1 MITTDSRN
9 DLTTEQARDLMIYLI
24 TSGLPDGSMGFF
36 DAAAVALSDIR
47 TRDSILWHAANG
59 EPGIA
64 SNVAAIAIAAADAT
78 DDDRERGHCLAVAS
92 VTLSLA
98 NCERNAAAF
107 ASQSAVL
114 GNLLGL
120 RAYLASKVGL
130 IHESFTEAMSRLSW
144 SQVRYG
150 IN

>member
-1 MITTDSRN
+1 MITTDSRH
-9 DLTTEQARDLMIYLI
+9 DLTSEQARDLMIYLI
-24 TSGLPDGSMGFF
+24 TSGIPDGSMKFF
-36 DAAAVALSDIR
+36 DAAAVALSDMR

-64 SNVAAIAIAAADAT
+64 SNVAAIALVAADVT

-98 NCERNAAAF
+98 DCELTATKVAE
-107 ASQSAVL
+107 QSAAL
-114 GNLLGL
+114 GNLLGGHL
-120 RAYLASKVGL
+120 HIASRFGAL
-130 IHESFTEAMSRLSW
+130 HWTITRAMSRLSW